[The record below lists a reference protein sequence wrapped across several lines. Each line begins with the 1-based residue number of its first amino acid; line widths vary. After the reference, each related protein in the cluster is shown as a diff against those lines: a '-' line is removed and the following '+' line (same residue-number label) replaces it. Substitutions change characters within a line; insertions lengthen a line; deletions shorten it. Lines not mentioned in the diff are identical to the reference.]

1 MAALLLMI
9 KNTKNTGK
17 EKTSDKTQGTKEL
30 GYLEITQCE
39 GRTRQ
44 GQMQTEGLNTRGEI
58 RAE

>member
-1 MAALLLMI
+1 MAALLLML

-44 GQMQTEGLNTRGEI
+44 RTN
-58 RAE
+58 AN